1 MRSKLQREIAALGQE
16 VRELVRQRAVAL
28 SGEKEWV
35 CLMLAL
41 AGRNRA
47 GAAIEAVG
55 APSPEVL
62 AEHVRGMRIAPEAEP
77 LRGALLRALDCAAR
91 ADVHSYRA
99 AVKALRP
106 VLDELLLLRGAKWD
120 DDISAGY
127 QYVDLYRCA
136 YEWLSYPEGERPAYI
151 PSRPKCTDPMVMAGL
166 ALRCAAQELCVRG
179 PTCLPAAPQIR
190 ERSH

>member
-1 MRSKLQREIAALGQE
+1 VRSDLQHEIAALGQE
-16 VRELVRQRAVAL
+16 VRELVRRRGGAL
-28 SGEKEWV
+28 PGEREWV

-41 AGRNRA
+41 VGSYGPKA
-47 GAAIEAVG
+47 EAFDLTGPQVI
-55 APSPEVL
+55 
-62 AEHVRGMRIAPEAEP
+62 AEHVRQMHIAPAAEP
-77 LRGALLRALDCAAR
+77 LRGALLRALDCAGR

-106 VLDELLLLRGAKWD
+106 VLDELLAARGAKWH

-127 QYVDLYRCA
+127 QFIDLYRCA

-151 PSRPKCTDPMVMAGL
+151 PSRPKCTDVMVMAGL
-166 ALRCAAQELCVRG
+166 ALRCAAQELSVRC
-179 PTCLPAAPQIR
+179 PTCLSAVSQIR